1 MTVTVSSSPPMGN
14 TSETSL
20 QREQQLF
27 RELSS
32 RLIDAFLNR
41 MFDLRPAK
49 AARRMRYLV
58 ILFLVSLFVVS
69 LRFYPLGLWAKF
81 VQDIFLYTLNPVYR
95 GIYVGNPY
103 SNFLAFALQVFTDPR
118 IFQYVPVFLAPFFI
132 ALQCAALYLADVFEL
147 EHVSV
152 ARAYIWS
159 VALSGS
165 EETIR
170 ISQGDITEE
179 GRESPTYLIGGP
191 GKVIVDLDS
200 VALFEKS
207 DGTPHIIGPTLKEPR
222 ARATLDGFERF
233 RHAVDIRDQYV
244 DLRDQNSRSE
254 SVKSRSLDGIPIEA
268 TDVRFTFSIYRDGKQ
283 PDLQHP
289 YPFSN
294 KAVEDLVYKAT
305 SRVTP
310 GQANASAFEFSW
322 VFNMIG
328 LIRGGLSG
336 FMSQHKLTS
345 YLASIGDPE
354 VEKLK
359 QREDML
365 VEEVQELTQSE
376 PEDALLFPE
385 PKISPPEFQAREK
398 IKNLFSQFAE
408 EFTKRAQSNGVELH
422 WIGVGTWKVP
432 VEIVPETK
440 IVPDEHLEAW
450 KISNENL
457 FRENSEVLN
466 QLEKAAILQKMIAL
480 VQDVP
485 IAGYQRVAG
494 MESEEKKAMRSLLQ
508 DYRQQLLEAAE
519 FMRAKGEAI
528 PPNLEEAIT
537 HINNTLYHF
546 I

>member
-1 MTVTVSSSPPMGN
+1 MNISVSSPLGN
-14 TSETSL
+14 TGETAL

-27 RELSS
+27 WELSS

-49 AARRMRYLV
+49 AARRIRYLL
-58 ILFLVSLFVVS
+58 ILFVLSLFLVS

-81 VQDIFLYTLNPVYR
+81 IQDIFLYSLNPAYAA
-95 GIYVGNPY
+95 IYVGNPY
-103 SNFLAFALQVFTDPR
+103 TNFLAFITQVFTDPR
-118 IFQYVPVFLAPFFI
+118 IFQYLPVFLAPFFI

-152 ARAYIWS
+152 ARAFIWS

-165 EETIR
+165 AETIR
-170 ISQGDITEE
+170 ISQGDITEA
-179 GRESPTYLIGGP
+179 GRESPTFLIGGP

-207 DGTPHIIGPTLKEPR
+207 DGTPHIIGPTVKEPR
-222 ARATLDGFERF
+222 SRATLEGFERF
-233 RHAVDIRDQYV
+233 RQAIDIRDHYV
-244 DLRDQNSRSE
+244 DLRDQNSKSE

-268 TDVRFTFSIYRDGKQ
+268 TDVRFMFSIYRGGQKSGTE
-283 PDLQHP
+283 HP
-289 YPFSN
+289 YPFST

-310 GQANASAFEFSW
+310 GQANPSAFEFSW
-322 VFNMIG
+322 VFNMIM
-328 LIRGGLSG
+328 LIRGRLSG
-336 FMSQHKLTS
+336 FMSEHRLTS
-345 YLASIGDPE
+345 YLASIGIPE
-354 VEKLK
+354 LEKLK
-359 QREDML
+359 QREEMI
-365 VEEVQELTQSE
+365 VEQVQELTQSE
-376 PEDALLFPE
+376 SDDDFLFPRQ
-385 PKISPPEFQAREK
+385 KKGLPEFQPRTK

-408 EFTKRAQSNGVELH
+408 EFTKRAQGNGVELH

-432 VEIVPETK
+432 TEIVPETK
-440 IVPDEHLEAW
+440 IVPEEHLEAW
-450 KISNENL
+450 KLSSENL
-457 FRENSEVLN
+457 YRENSEVLEK
-466 QLEKAAILQKMIAL
+466 LEKEAIIQKMIAL
-480 VQDVP
+480 IQDVP
-485 IAGYQRVAG
+485 ITGYQKAIG
-494 MESEEKKAMRSLLQ
+494 PENEQKKAMRFLLQ

-519 FMRAKGEAI
+519 FLRAKGEAI

>member
-1 MTVTVSSSPPMGN
+1 MNISVSSPLGN
-14 TSETSL
+14 TGETAL

-27 RELSS
+27 WELSS

-49 AARRMRYLV
+49 AARRMWYLI
-58 ILFLVSLFVVS
+58 ILFFATMFLVS

-81 VQDIFLYTLNPVYR
+81 IQDIFLYSLNPAYAAT
-95 GIYVGNPY
+95 YVGNPY
-103 SNFLAFALQVFTDPR
+103 TNFLAFVTQVFTDPR
-118 IFQYVPVFLAPFFI
+118 IFQYLPVFLAPFFI

-165 EETIR
+165 QETIR
-170 ISQGDITEE
+170 VSQGDITEE
-179 GRESPTYLIGGP
+179 GRESPTFLIGGP
-191 GKVIVDLDS
+191 GKVMVDLDS

-207 DGTPHIIGPTLKEPR
+207 DGTPHIIGPTVKESR
-222 ARATLDGFERF
+222 SRATLEGFERF
-233 RHAVDIRDQYV
+233 RQAIDIRDHYV
-244 DLRDQNSRSE
+244 DLRDQNSKSE

-268 TDVRFTFSIYRDGKQ
+268 TDVRFMFSIYRGGTKSGIE
-283 PDLQHP
+283 HP
-289 YPFSN
+289 YPFSTR
-294 KAVEDLVYKAT
+294 AVEDLVYKAT

-310 GQANASAFEFSW
+310 GQTNPSAFEFSW

-328 LIRGGLSG
+328 LIRGRLSG
-336 FMSQHKLTS
+336 FMSEHRLTS
-345 YLASIGDPE
+345 YLASIGIPE
-354 VEKLK
+354 LEKLK
-359 QREDML
+359 QREEMI
-365 VEEVQELTQSE
+365 VEQVQEFTQSE
-376 PEDALLFPE
+376 SENDFLV
-385 PKISPPEFQAREK
+385 PKQKKSLPEFQARYK

-408 EFTKRAQSNGVELH
+408 EFTKRAQSGGVELH

-432 VEIVPETK
+432 TEIVPETK

-450 KISNENL
+450 KLSNENL
-457 FRENSEVLN
+457 YRENSEVLDK
-466 QLEKAAILQKMIAL
+466 LEKEAIIQKMIVL
-480 VQDVP
+480 IQDVP
-485 IAGYQRVAG
+485 ITGYLRVVGA
-494 MESEEKKAMRSLLQ
+494 ENEQKKAMRSLIQ
-508 DYRQQLLEAAE
+508 DYRQQLLEAVE

-528 PPNLEEAIT
+528 PPNIEEAIT